1 MIVSL
6 SFFPISDFEKFS
18 ELERFRLGLVSWPWN
33 PRCVCRI
40 VSGSLE
46 AETWVKQRSGSGET
60 EKLAR
65 WKFRTERGERIYGA
79 LLTLIESK
87 TFLKTRW
94 VYWNLI
100 YGIYWSFWSLLEF
113 LKFLVLQE
121 RCRWFTETESGGKT
135 ELVFFWN
142 LSQVY
147 KCIHSSINSILAS
160 FLISGVIVVLTL

>member
-94 VYWNLI
+94 VYWNL
-100 YGIYWSFWSLLEF
+100 WNLWNLLEF
-113 LKFLVLQE
+113 LEFIGVSEVSGFTGKMSLVHRNWIRRQD
-121 RCRWFTETESGGKT
+121 KT
-135 ELVFFWN
+135 
-142 LSQVY
+142 
-147 KCIHSSINSILAS
+147 CILLKS
-160 FLISGVIVVLTL
+160 LTGI

>member
-18 ELERFRLGLVSWPWN
+18 ELERFRLSLVSWPWN
-33 PRCVCRI
+33 PRCVCGI
-40 VSGSLE
+40 FGGSLE

-60 EKLAR
+60 EKLVR
-65 WKFRTERGERIYGA
+65 WRFRTERGERIYGA

-94 VYWNLI
+94 VYWNL
-100 YGIYWSFWSLLEF
+100 WNLWNLLEF
-113 LKFLVLQE
+113 LEFIGVSE
-121 RCRWFTETESGGKT
+121 VSGFTGTESGGKT
-135 ELVFFWN
+135 KLVFFWN